1 MRTKRTPPNR
11 PRPSPVARIGLQV
24 ACSARGLPG
33 ARRLRALARA
43 AAAGGA
49 DITLRVVGAAEAR
62 RLNRAY
68 RGRDYATNVLSFDYG
83 APPAARRRRALRGD
97 VVLCHPVLAREARAQ
112 GKTLGEHYAHLVVHG
127 VLHLRG
133 FDHRRASEAV
143 RMERREA
150 RILRRFG
157 VADPY
162 LVR

>member
-1 MRTKRTPPNR
+1 MRTKRTPSRRR
-11 PRPSPVARIGLQV
+11 PDPVARIGLQV

-33 ARRLRALARA
+33 AQRLRALARA

-62 RLNRAY
+62 RLNRSF

-83 APPAARRRRALRGD
+83 APARGRRRALRGD

-133 FDHRRASEAV
+133 FDHRRAPEAL

>member
-1 MRTKRTPPNR
+1 MRTKRTPPSR

-24 ACSARGLPG
+24 ACSARGLP
-33 ARRLRALARA
+33 AASRLRALARA

-62 RLNRAY
+62 RLNRAF
-68 RGRDYATNVLSFDYG
+68 RGRDFATNVLSFNYD
-83 APPAARRRRALRGD
+83 APARGLRRAIRGD

-133 FDHRRASEAV
+133 LDHRGAPEAL
-143 RMERREA
+143 RMERRET

-157 VADPY
+157 IADPY